1 MVHLFH
7 LKLEIIAIFIHILVN
22 TSNYPDF
29 GTKSLL
35 VIRERLR
42 KGKIS
47 EIKMVLYLRMRMRSY
62 LSREGDVEKLGLR
75 GTVRKKI

>member
-1 MVHLFH
+1 MAHLFH

-47 EIKMVLYLRMRMRSY
+47 KIKVVLWLRRSY
-62 LSREGDVEKLGLR
+62 PSRERCGVIRFEI
-75 GTVRKKI
+75 TVRKKI

>member
-1 MVHLFH
+1 M
-7 LKLEIIAIFIHILVN
+7 VN

-47 EIKMVLYLRMRMRSY
+47 KFKMVLWLRMRMRSY

-75 GTVRKKI
+75 EQ

>member
-1 MVHLFH
+1 MAHLFH

-47 EIKMVLYLRMRMRSY
+47 KIKMVLWLRMRMRMRSY
-62 LSREGDVEKLGLR
+62 LSRERDVEKLGLR
-75 GTVRKKI
+75 EQ

>member
-1 MVHLFH
+1 MNSYSTSIKFSPKFMAHLFH

-47 EIKMVLYLRMRMRSY
+47 KIKMVLWLRMRSCP
-62 LSREGDVEKLGLR
+62 SREM
-75 GTVRKKI
+75 